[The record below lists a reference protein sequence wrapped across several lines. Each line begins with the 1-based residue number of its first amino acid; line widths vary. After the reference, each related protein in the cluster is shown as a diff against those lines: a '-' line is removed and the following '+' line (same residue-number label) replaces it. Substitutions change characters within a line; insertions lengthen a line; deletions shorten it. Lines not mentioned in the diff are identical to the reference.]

1 MFAAAR
7 ERWRRGAEGVAAVI
21 FALLFL
27 VFIVQVAARFLFNRP
42 LAWSDELIVILYI
55 AMVFWS
61 AATLLKERDHVMLDL
76 VYEALPPAGQRA
88 FALAGAGLTAAL
100 MGVLLPQAFD
110 YVRFMHREKTPVLDV
125 PFSFVFAPFVLF
137 VALIGIQYVVKFAR
151 LLGRDW
157 REHL

>member
-1 MFAAAR
+1 MRERLRLAAEAVAAA
-7 ERWRRGAEGVAAVI
+7 I

-27 VFIVQVAARFLFNRP
+27 VFIVQVGMRFLFNRP

-76 VYEALPPAGQRA
+76 VYERLPPGGKRVFGLLGA
-88 FALAGAGLTAAL
+88 ALTAGLML
-100 MGVLLPQAFD
+100 WLLPQAAD

-125 PFSFVFAPFVLF
+125 PFSVVFAPFVLF
-137 VALIGIQYVVKFAR
+137 IAVIGVQYVIKFAR

-157 REHL
+157 EEQL